1 MFGVNV
7 VMFVWILVCIVGCGV
22 VVDLLVNV
30 GGWFNLFFVIDD
42 W

>member
-7 VMFVWILVCIVGCGV
+7 VMSVWILVGVAGCGV
-22 VVDLLVNV
+22 VVDLLVNA
-30 GGWFNLFFVIDD
+30 GGRFNLFFVIDD